1 MSTPVRGADG
11 PLGYAPRWART
22 TGSGRG
28 DTASDTRVRGSA
40 PVQELPQDLRPPRI
54 AMPPPETSPWDAA
67 SPDAPLESSGGASDE
82 PAPHRDTKLS
92 RTPLTAQAPEPNWKR
107 KKRAAVF
114 EGDAALRELR
124 SRLASAPDQTPEPPL
139 YQTRTPIFAAVVR
152 LLGVMVLAA
161 AGALGFLWL
170 TGPRGAPPQVA
181 GKAGSG
187 DVAFASYRGL
197 DATPQKP
204 SAVENVAAPNAQS
217 SGRTSFAVA
226 NIPEGGSTPQSALVP
241 RTPAAPAPAPH
252 ITAPAPAPHVTAPP
266 PVPRVTAPPAVAA
279 PPAAAAAPPP
289 PAVAAPAVAA
299 PLPAAAASPPVVA
312 MPSPA
317 VAPSPVLQV
326 PASRTVA
333 LPSPATSV
341 AAAPDWDEIAD
352 LLGRARTY
360 LSSGDVAAA
369 RLVLRR
375 AAERNDPQAALAL
388 GGTYDPTVLQ
398 RLGIVSFQAD
408 AARAREWYRKAKE
421 LGSADASV
429 RLEQLVQTDR

>member
-28 DTASDTRVRGSA
+28 DTASDTRVRSA

-241 RTPAAPAPAPH
+241 RTPAAPPPAPH
-252 ITAPAPAPHVTAPP
+252 VTAPAPAPHVTAPP

-279 PPAAAAAPPP
+279 PLPAAAAPP
-289 PAVAAPAVAA
+289 PAVAAPALAVAA
-299 PLPAAAASPPVVA
+299 PLPAAAASPPAVA

-317 VAPSPVLQV
+317 IVAPSPVLQV
-326 PASRTVA
+326 PAARTVA
-333 LPSPATSV
+333 VPPPATSV
-341 AAAPDWDEIAD
+341 AAPPDWDEIAD

-408 AARAREWYRKAKE
+408 ATRAREWYRKAKE

-429 RLEQLVQTDR
+429 RLEQLVQ

>member
-124 SRLASAPDQTPEPPL
+124 TRLASAPDQTPEPPL

-204 SAVENVAAPNAQS
+204 SAVENVAAPNAQP

-226 NIPEGGSTPQSALVP
+226 NITEGGSTPQSALVP
-241 RTPAAPAPAPH
+241 RTPAAPPPAPH

-279 PPAAAAAPPP
+279 PPPV
-289 PAVAAPAVAA
+289 VAAPALAVAA
-299 PLPAAAASPPVVA
+299 PLPAAAACDRRAFSG
-312 MPSPA
+312 
-317 VAPSPVLQV
+317 
-326 PASRTVA
+326 PASAGLENRRG
-333 LPSPATSV
+333 ATSRDIRGGP
-341 AAAPDWDEIAD
+341 AG
-352 LLGRARTY
+352 LGRNRRSAWASAH
-360 LSSGDVAAA
+360 LSIFG
-369 RLVLRR
+369 RR
-375 AAERNDPQAALAL
+375 R
-388 GGTYDPTVLQ
+388 
-398 RLGIVSFQAD
+398 
-408 AARAREWYRKAKE
+408 
-421 LGSADASV
+421 GSAPGFTQGG
-429 RLEQLVQTDR
+429 RTQ

>member
-1 MSTPVRGADG
+1 
-11 PLGYAPRWART
+11 
-22 TGSGRG
+22 
-28 DTASDTRVRGSA
+28 
-40 PVQELPQDLRPPRI
+40 
-54 AMPPPETSPWDAA
+54 
-67 SPDAPLESSGGASDE
+67 
-82 PAPHRDTKLS
+82 
-92 RTPLTAQAPEPNWKR
+92 
-107 KKRAAVF
+107 
-114 EGDAALRELR
+114 
-124 SRLASAPDQTPEPPL
+124 
-139 YQTRTPIFAAVVR
+139 
-152 LLGVMVLAA
+152 
-161 AGALGFLWL
+161 
-170 TGPRGAPPQVA
+170 
-181 GKAGSG
+181 
-187 DVAFASYRGL
+187 
-197 DATPQKP
+197 
-204 SAVENVAAPNAQS
+204 
-217 SGRTSFAVA
+217 
-226 NIPEGGSTPQSALVP
+226 
-241 RTPAAPAPAPH
+241 
-252 ITAPAPAPHVTAPP
+252 
-266 PVPRVTAPPAVAA
+266 
-279 PPAAAAAPPP
+279 
-289 PAVAAPAVAA
+289 
-299 PLPAAAASPPVVA
+299 